1 MLLQRIINLIAI
13 TSAPITIYHAYLLNT
28 HRVLYGSTEMVRFII
43 TG

>member
-1 MLLQRIINLIAI
+1 MLLRCIINLMAI

-28 HRVLYGSTEMVRFII
+28 HGELYGSTETFRFII